1 VLERLRREWPFSLV
15 LAVVVVGLLVVA
27 SGHFRRG
34 CVVVSFGVVLAL
46 FLRVLLPSADAGMLA
61 VRSKKVDVVVL
72 TVLAVGTSVLSLW
85 VPPPSQ

>member
-1 VLERLRREWPFSLV
+1 
-15 LAVVVVGLLVVA
+15 
-27 SGHFRRG
+27 
-34 CVVVSFGVVLAL
+34 VVSFGVVLAL